1 MPSRKLR
8 DLLVRLERNCIF
20 STDFEA

>member
-8 DLLVRLERNCIF
+8 HLLVRLERNWIF